1 MAIFP
6 GADVGSAFERAA
18 SAVREMTF
26 RPELLTAEAPAPKR
40 MAPES
45 LAITA
50 DAVVADEDL
59 GSGRLVILHNA
70 AGEEAWEGDT
80 RLVLYVDAL
89 VEPELAADPL
99 LPEVGW
105 TWLEESL
112 EGLAYVALGGTVTR
126 VQSQSFDAMADREP
140 EGRMQIRASWTAT
153 HVADLSQH
161 VRAWADLLAT
171 SCGLEPLAAGVA
183 MLSPRHSGLRH

>member
-1 MAIFP
+1 MAFIP
-6 GADVGSAFERAA
+6 GTDAGTAFERATVG
-18 SAVREMTF
+18 VRRMTF
-26 RPELLTAEAPAPKR
+26 RSELLISEAPAPKR

-59 GSGRLVILHNA
+59 GSGRLVILHNP

-89 VEPELAADPL
+89 VEPELAGDPM

-105 TWLEESL
+105 SWLEESL
-112 EGLAYVALGGTVTR
+112 EGVSYVALGGTVTR

-140 EGRMQIRASWTAT
+140 EGRMQIRASWTANA
-153 HVADLSQH
+153 VADLDGH
-161 VRAWADLLAT
+161 VQAWADLLAT
-171 SCGLEPLAAGVA
+171 SCGLEPLTAGVA
-183 MLSPRHSGLRH
+183 VLGSRPIPLHS